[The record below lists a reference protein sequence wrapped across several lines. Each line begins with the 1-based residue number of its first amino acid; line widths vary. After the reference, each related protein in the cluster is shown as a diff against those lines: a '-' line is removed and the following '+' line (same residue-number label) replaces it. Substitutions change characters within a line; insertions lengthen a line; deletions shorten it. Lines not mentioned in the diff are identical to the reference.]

1 MRWLTSV
8 TTGLHDGATFV
19 SSVRYL
25 GGEGPQA
32 VANTV
37 WAFATLGVQ
46 ARELFAAV
54 DGKVEWL
61 VEEGSPQAVAITAW
75 AFATLGVEAE
85 TLFDAI
91 ETRAV
96 WLVEEGDQQAVS
108 NTLWAF
114 C

>member
-1 MRWLTSV
+1 VV

-75 AFATLGVEAE
+75 AFATLGVDAPL
-85 TLFDAI
+85 LFA
-91 ETRAV
+91 AV
-96 WLVEEGDQQAVS
+96 DKRGAWLVMDGTPQFVP
-108 NTLWAF
+108 NGV
-114 C
+114 